1 MHYHCLI
8 LELLYY
14 ILTVKVHNFYT
25 KLTYM
30 HVLCCTKYNKAHAGF
45 LVESVCLRILMITVS

>member
-30 HVLCCTKYNKAHAGF
+30 HVLCCTKAGF
-45 LVESVCLRILMITVS
+45 LVESVCLRVLMITVS